1 MYIVAQYI
9 IYVTLMK
16 APYELKNVYFTI
28 ESHLQ
33 RYKSHL
39 AGDGVVM
46 FSYVLP
52 DFVSTVGFSIS
63 DRGMLKYLNYESEFT
78 YFFQQL

>member
-1 MYIVAQYI
+1 
-9 IYVTLMK
+9 
-16 APYELKNVYFTI
+16 
-28 ESHLQ
+28 
-33 RYKSHL
+33 
-39 AGDGVVM
+39 M
-46 FSYVLP
+46 FSYAFP